1 MLQDFVKAVPQL
13 QRASAV
19 SRHIDSPRV
28 AYGLAASF
36 GGRHASHQHDQSYPL
51 ATTLAEPT
59 LPETCATRQNLL
71 PSIQVNIRAGAFPPA
86 EDNGVRY
93 LRIPVTFKAD
103 RKAKALPAC
112 FA

>member
-1 MLQDFVKAVPQL
+1 MAW
-13 QRASAV
+13 R
-19 SRHIDSPRV
+19 RV
-28 AYGLAASF
+28 LVADT
-36 GGRHASHQHDQSYPL
+36 HHQHDQSYPL

-93 LRIPVTFKAD
+93 LRIPVPFKAD
-103 RKAKALPAC
+103 RKANALPAC